1 MKSAQRF
8 STIVEGL
15 LLVSLALLIESVF
28 PDDITA
34 RAIPL
39 RVGLS
44 LLLLYAFRRGP
55 LAGFAAGFIFG
66 GLNAWLIMPESYG
79 SWPIILAMGGIGLAL
94 GVASLFARNLQRTLH
109 NKRMK
114 SVYLNLVTGTV
125 LSLLLYFAGELVI
138 NRWLFDL
145 NALPLSTQLRVTA
158 VGFAFNLVLSLVI
171 LILLLNIQS
180 KYFIPKNTP
189 YISRKERSR
198 LLND

>member
-15 LLVSLALLIESVF
+15 LLVALALLIESVF

-55 LAGFAAGFIFG
+55 LAGFVAGFIFG
-66 GLNAWLIMPESYG
+66 GLNAWLIMPEAYS
-79 SWPIILAMGGIGLAL
+79 SWPIILAMAGIGLAL
-94 GVASLFARNLQRTLH
+94 GVAGLFARNLQRTLH

-125 LSLLLYFAGELVI
+125 LSLLLYFAGELVV

-145 NALPLSTQLRVTA
+145 TTVPLSTQLRVTTL
-158 VGFAFNLVLSLVI
+158 GFAFNLVLSLVI

>member
-15 LLVSLALLIESVF
+15 LLVALALLIESVF

-66 GLNAWLIMPESYG
+66 GLNAWLIMPESYA
-79 SWPIILAMGGIGLAL
+79 SWPIILAMAGIGLAL
-94 GVASLFARNLQRTLH
+94 GVAGLFARNLQRTLH

-125 LSLLLYFAGELVI
+125 LSLLLYFAGELVV
-138 NRWLFDL
+138 NHWLFDL
-145 NALPLSTQLRVTA
+145 TAVPLSTQLRVTTL
-158 VGFAFNLVLSLVI
+158 GFAFNLVLSLVI